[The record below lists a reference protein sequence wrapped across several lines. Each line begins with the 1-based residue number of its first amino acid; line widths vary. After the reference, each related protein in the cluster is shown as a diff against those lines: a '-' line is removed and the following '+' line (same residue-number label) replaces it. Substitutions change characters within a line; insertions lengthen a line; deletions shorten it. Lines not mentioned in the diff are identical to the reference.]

1 MKKILTTLFILFIS
15 ISVFADHYDDG
26 LAYAERGNHKQA
38 FQSFE
43 LALLKSPNDLKIL
56 KAYAN
61 SAFHSRQYIHAIPVY
76 EKMLQ
81 NEPNNTEC
89 LVRLAKMYS
98 YSTQKYKSAD
108 FGERAMA
115 LNLQKQEEII
125 QLAETFFFIK
135 NYKDALTLYGRLD
148 GNDMA
153 THKMAKSYA
162 KMGNFPQAVEQY
174 EKLINRGSKN
184 PVHFYELGNALYD
197 NGSYMKAAIILKKA
211 DALGFTNKKN
221 LYLNIA
227 YAYSNV
233 RKHDEAL
240 VYMKKTLGT
249 DPYDKNLNLDM
260 ADFLIRSGQFRSAR
274 VHINDMLKKF
284 PNDAE
289 VIYTLGMSYHK
300 EGNSSKAEHW
310 FNIAFQK
317 NPSLKS
323 LRYTKNGQ

>member
-1 MKKILTTLFILFIS
+1 MGEK
-15 ISVFADHYDDG
+15 
-26 LAYAERGNHKQA
+26 GNHKQA

-43 LALLKSPNDLKIL
+43 LALESSPKDIQVQ

-61 SAFHSRQYIHAIPVY
+61 SAFKCRQYIHAIPIY
-76 EKMLQ
+76 EGLLQ
-81 NEPNNTEC
+81 KDAKNTQY

-98 YSTQKYKSAD
+98 YSTMKYKSAE

-115 LNLQKQEEII
+115 LNLQNEEEI
-125 QLAETFFFIK
+125 QDLAQTFFFIK
-135 NYKDALTLYGRLD
+135 NYKGAIDLYSRLKE
-148 GNDMA
+148 NDIA
-153 THKMAKSYA
+153 IQKMAKSYI
-162 KMGNFPQAVEQY
+162 KMGNLKNGIQQY

-197 NGSYMKAAIILKKA
+197 NGSYQKATIILKQA

-227 YAYSNV
+227 YSFNNL
-233 RKHDEAL
+233 RKYDESL
-240 VYMKKTLGT
+240 VYMKKALGT

-260 ADFLIRSGQFRSAR
+260 ADFLIRAGQFRSAR
-274 VHINDMLKKF
+274 VHINDMLKNF

-289 VIYTLGMSYHK
+289 VIYTLGMSYYK
-300 EGNSSKAEHW
+300 EGNSTKAEKW
-310 FNIAFQK
+310 FNLAFQK

-323 LRYTKNGQ
+323 LRYTKNGL